1 MALTHEQV
9 TSVLG
14 PIDDVLAAEV
24 LATGATLEELEAAF
38 AWLNADEALVN
49 DHQPMPTGR
58 VAQLIEILSS
68 PDDEQ

>member
-1 MALTHEQV
+1 MALTREQV

-38 AWLNADEALVN
+38 AWLHSDEALVN
-49 DHQPMPTGR
+49 DHQPLPTGR
-58 VAQLIEILSS
+58 VAQLIEILSG